1 MRWVKAERV
10 LKLFPLACIQSSKVW
25 IKAFIMAAVT
35 FRWKQQL
42 LGVAAQPGHHLLP
55 LTVSPSLRGH

>member
-1 MRWVKAERV
+1 VKAERV

-42 LGVAAQPGHHLLP
+42 LGWLHSQGIIYCL
-55 LTVSPSLRGH
+55 